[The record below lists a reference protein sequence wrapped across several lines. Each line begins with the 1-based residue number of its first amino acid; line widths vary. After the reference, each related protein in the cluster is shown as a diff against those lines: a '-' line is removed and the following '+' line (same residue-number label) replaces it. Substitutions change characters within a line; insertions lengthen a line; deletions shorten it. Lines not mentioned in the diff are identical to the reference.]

1 MNVNLNKGTGFFN
14 GSFMHAQEIEI
25 PVDNL
30 AVNRGY
36 GAFDFFGIVNGKPF
50 YGDRHI
56 KRFLNTIRL
65 LKLKIEYSENDL
77 ANIINELM
85 EKNAIPDFYLKLFA
99 LPVLQDHSEKSPAS
113 LIIIPIEAPQ
123 YPPVLYKSGAKLI
136 SKEYSRFLPEA
147 KSTNYMPMVFW
158 QEDLEK
164 AGATDILY
172 LTQNY
177 IRETSK
183 GNVFC
188 VKDNIFYTPGKDIL
202 WGITRSVVLDLLHGQ
217 NIQCIQKDISF
228 TELLAADEIFLSST
242 TKKIMPINNIDG
254 QIIGNGLPG
263 ENTRKIMDLFENC
276 RASW

>member
-1 MNVNLNKGTGFFN
+1 MNANFNKGISFFN
-14 GSFMHAQEIEI
+14 GSFLYTHEIGI

-56 KRFLNTIRL
+56 KRFLNTLRL

-77 ANIINELM
+77 ANIVKELI
-85 EKNAIPDFYLKLFA
+85 EKNTVSDFYLKLFA
-99 LPVLQDHSEKSPAS
+99 LPVLQDHSKNSPAS
-113 LIIIPIEAPQ
+113 LIIMPIEAPQ
-123 YPPVLYKSGAKLI
+123 YPPGLYKSGAKLI
-136 SKEYSRFLPEA
+136 SKEYSRFMPEA

-158 QEDLEK
+158 QDDLEK

-172 LTQNY
+172 LSQNY
-177 IRETSK
+177 VRETSK

-188 VKDNIFYTPGKDIL
+188 VKDNVFYTPGKDVL
-202 WGITRSVVLDLLHGQ
+202 WGITRSVVLDLLHEQ
-217 NIQCIQKDISF
+217 NFQCIQKDISF
-228 TELLAADEIFLSST
+228 VELLASDEIFLSST

-254 QIIGNGLPG
+254 QIIGNGVPG
-263 ENTRKIMDLFENC
+263 EKTKKIMGLFENL
-276 RASW
+276 RTSW

>member
-1 MNVNLNKGTGFFN
+1 MIANLNKGIGFFN
-14 GSFMHAQEIEI
+14 NSFLYTNEIGI

-36 GAFDFFGIVNGKPF
+36 GAFDFFGIVNRKPF

-56 KRFLNTIRL
+56 KRFLNTLHL
-65 LKLKIEYSENDL
+65 LKLNIEYSENDL
-77 ANIINELM
+77 ATIIKELI
-85 EKNAIPDFYLKLFA
+85 EKNAASDFYLKLFA
-99 LPVLQDHSEKSPAS
+99 LPVLQDHSKNRPAS
-113 LIIIPIEAPQ
+113 LIVIPIEAPM
-123 YPPVLYKSGAKLI
+123 YPSGLYKSGAKLI
-136 SKEYSRFLPEA
+136 SKKYSRFVPEA

-164 AGATDILY
+164 AGAIDILY
-172 LTQNY
+172 LSQNN

-188 VKDNIFYTPGKDIL
+188 VKDNVFYTPEKDIL
-202 WGITRSVVLDLLHGQ
+202 KGVTRSVVLDLLYEQ
-217 NIQCIQKDISF
+217 NIQCIQKEISF
-228 TELLAADEIFLSST
+228 AELLASDEIFLSST
-242 TKKIMPINNIDG
+242 TKKIMPVNNIDG

-263 ENTRKIMDLFENC
+263 EKTKKMMSSFENL